1 MSYLKLLLPYASIKQ
16 VQRILK
22 VVQALNEARRELH
35 EAKKEAIRGGTI
47 VYLGELV
54 GLLTALHLRA
64 E

>member
-35 EAKKEAIRGGTI
+35 EAKKEAI
-47 VYLGELV
+47 
-54 GLLTALHLRA
+54 
-64 E
+64 